1 MSALAASLVPAHA
14 GLVPTTAPRGA
25 RQWHREAPPGA
36 PRMPPSQPCSRAGPA
51 RRLPN
56 RQLPG
61 GPAMSDR
68 VSQADRGPWPGISWG
83 PEPFFSHYWPRLL
96 HFLTPLI
103 QSSDYRLA
111 EDAAQVAFERACD
124 NWDMLQFRC
133 ARPIHG
139 CSRWPSASC
148 AARRLRTALAAAC
161 MKTSTAPPPRPICEP
176 LPRPTTG
183 WRTTCLLLRGT
194 SPASP
199 RGRGHR
205 PRSPRLHPAGD
216 GRNPRGVANGTVRCQ
231 LSLAAAKLR
240 VLLSEAESAP
250 RRNTV

>member
-1 MSALAASLVPAHA
+1 MPDLCRLPRRAVQDSGTERPPRARRECRRLSLAL
-14 GLVPTTAPRGA
+14 GRAPRGA
-25 RQWHREAPPGA
+25 CRTASFREAPPCRIA
-36 PRMPPSQPCSRAGPA
+36 LVKPTA
-51 RRLPN
+51 
-56 RQLPG
+56 
-61 GPAMSDR
+61 
-68 VSQADRGPWPGISWG
+68 GPWPGISWG
-83 PEPFFSHYWPRLL
+83 PEPFFGHYWPRLL